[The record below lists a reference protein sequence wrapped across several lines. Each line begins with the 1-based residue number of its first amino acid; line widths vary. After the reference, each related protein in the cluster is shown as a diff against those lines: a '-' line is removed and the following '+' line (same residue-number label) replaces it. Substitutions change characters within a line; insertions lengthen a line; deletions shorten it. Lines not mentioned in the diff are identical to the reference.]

1 MEAVRKTEGDNIK
14 EEKDTRWHSV
24 TIQYILIREFSEEVR
39 RIIGGGAMGFPL
51 TLNPSAPTRTLR
63 HFMVRSIDPLPSDKV
78 TGPIYRIQCG
88 DYFG

>member
-1 MEAVRKTEGDNIK
+1 MLICIGSWMRCQGVEAVRKTEGDNIK

-51 TLNPSAPTRTLR
+51 ILNPPEHLDISWL
-63 HFMVRSIDPLPSDKV
+63 
-78 TGPIYRIQCG
+78 GQ
-88 DYFG
+88 